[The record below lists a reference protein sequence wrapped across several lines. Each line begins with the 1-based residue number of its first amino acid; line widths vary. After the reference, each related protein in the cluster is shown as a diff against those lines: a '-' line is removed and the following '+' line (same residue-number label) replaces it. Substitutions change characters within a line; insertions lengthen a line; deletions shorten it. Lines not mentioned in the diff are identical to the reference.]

1 MPPNVTVVLEAK
13 DTCHSSQ
20 VNPGVMKMVWLERR
34 EPNESLKC
42 RTKWRA

>member
-1 MPPNVTVVLEAK
+1 MPPIVIAMPEAK

-20 VNPGVMKMVWLERR
+20 VNPGVMKMVWLEKG

>member
-20 VNPGVMKMVWLERR
+20 LNPGVMKMVWLEKG
-34 EPNESLKC
+34 EPNVEC